1 MSSEKKVYPFPTNEK
16 IDMDFQVAS
25 PNKDNS
31 GNGGGGDMTKYVTRE
46 ELRMEMKLL
55 ESKMDN
61 KFLQVDNKF
70 NELKLDL
77 KNQQSL
83 NIRWMIGTA
92 IALAGVI
99 IAAIKLL

>member
-1 MSSEKKVYPFPTNEK
+1 MADKIIKIRDEDFHASKFPL
-16 IDMDFQVAS
+16 DDYHG
-25 PNKDNS
+25 

-55 ESKMDN
+55 ESKIDN

-70 NELKLDL
+70 NELKLEL

-83 NIRWMIGTA
+83 NVRWMIGTA